1 MNKKHDYKVHSNH
14 LLYNKVYR
22 GNIYSLTLGADG
34 GVIEKRHISVRQKMH
49 KKVANLATMKRGHIS
64 DIKLQL
70 DC

>member
-1 MNKKHDYKVHSNH
+1 MNKKQNYKVAIIYH

-34 GVIEKRHISVRQKMH
+34 GVKLSQNNEKRHISL
-49 KKVANLATMKRGHIS
+49 ANLVTMKKRHIS